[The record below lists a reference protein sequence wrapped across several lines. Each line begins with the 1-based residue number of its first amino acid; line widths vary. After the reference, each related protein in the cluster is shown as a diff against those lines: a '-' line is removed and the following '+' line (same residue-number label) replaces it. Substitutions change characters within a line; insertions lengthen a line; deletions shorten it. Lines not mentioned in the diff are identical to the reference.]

1 MCWGK
6 TLIYIVV
13 TNSKKRFMA
22 TIKLRFRPS
31 SVPEAEGT
39 LYYQVIHKRKVKW
52 ISTEHHIYTNE
63 WDENM
68 ETIVVAARSERKGA
82 LALMQCKIDWAL
94 KRWQTILD
102 RLERS
107 YKDYTVEE
115 LCETFSKEQTYKTV
129 FVFLQEQVTKKEQMK
144 RQGTARTYEN
154 AYRRFK
160 AFREDVDLTFD
171 ELTPDMIECYEA
183 WLIDKRLK
191 QNSIRCYLRTLNTL
205 LCKAVEEGMLNNTN
219 LFSHVR
225 LSYVKTTKRAISEK
239 ELKVIANLELPE
251 NSTMALARDIFMFSF
266 YMRGMPFVDIAYLR
280 KTDLKNGMCT
290 YCRKKTN
297 QCLMVEW
304 EKAQQKILDR
314 YAHQMENRS
323 YLLPI
328 IKEED
333 GTEYK
338 QYQRMQIN
346 INRAL
351 KKIGE
356 MAELKMPLTTYVA
369 RHTWASVA
377 RDMNIPIAV
386 ISEGMGHNSIKTT
399 QVYLNS
405 IDISRINE
413 ANKRII
419 KRIGG

>member
-1 MCWGK
+1 
-6 TLIYIVV
+6 
-13 TNSKKRFMA
+13 MA
-22 TIKLRFRPS
+22 TIRLKFRPS
-31 SVPEAEGT
+31 SVPEAKGT

-52 ISTEHHIYTNE
+52 ISTKHHIYADEWNE
-63 WDENM
+63 
-68 ETIVVAARSERKGA
+68 ETMTITVANGERKAA
-82 LALMQCKIDWAL
+82 LALMQCKIDWAFR
-94 KRWQTILD
+94 RWQTILA
-102 RLERS
+102 RIERS
-107 YKDYTVEE
+107 QKDYTVEE

-129 FVFLQEQVTKKEQMK
+129 FVFMQEQVTKKEQMK
-144 RQGTARTYEN
+144 RLGTAHTYGN

-160 AFREDVDLTFD
+160 AFREDMDLTFD
-171 ELTPDMIECYEA
+171 ELSPDMIECYEA
-183 WLIDKRLK
+183 WLIDRRLK

-205 LCKAVEEGMLNNTN
+205 LCKAAAEGLLNNTN

-251 NSTMALARDIFMFSF
+251 GSTMALARDIFMFSF

-280 KTDLKNGMCT
+280 KTDLRNGMWT
-290 YCRKKTN
+290 YCRRKTN

-304 EKAQQKILDR
+304 EMAQQKILDH
-314 YAHQMENRS
+314 YAHQTKNGS
-323 YLLPI
+323 FLLPI

-377 RDMNIPIAV
+377 RDMNIPIAI

-405 IDISRINE
+405 IDISRVNE

-419 KRIGG
+419 KRIEG

>member
-1 MCWGK
+1 
-6 TLIYIVV
+6 
-13 TNSKKRFMA
+13 MA
-22 TIKLRFRPS
+22 TIKLKFRPS

-63 WDENM
+63 WDENT

-107 YKDYTVEE
+107 HKDYTVEE
-115 LCETFSKEQTYKTV
+115 LCEIFSKEQTYKTV

-144 RQGTARTYEN
+144 KRQGTARTYGN

-171 ELTPDMIECYEA
+171 ELTSDMIECYEA

-205 LCKAVEEGMLNNTN
+205 LCKAVEEGLLNNTN

-280 KTDLKNGMCT
+280 KTDLKNGMWT

>member
-1 MCWGK
+1 
-6 TLIYIVV
+6 
-13 TNSKKRFMA
+13 MA
-22 TIKLRFRPS
+22 TIKLKFRPS

-39 LYYQVIHKRKVKW
+39 LYYQVIHKRKVKY
-52 ISTEHHIYTNE
+52 ISTEHQIYAYE
-63 WDENM
+63 WDEKA
-68 ETIVVAARSERKGA
+68 ETIVVAAESERKGT
-82 LALMQCKIDWAL
+82 LAMMQCKIDKAFKQL
-94 KRWQTILD
+94 RSILD
-102 RLERS
+102 RTERCH
-107 YKDYTVEE
+107 KDYTVDD
-115 LCETFSKEQTYKTV
+115 LCKAFIKEQTYKTV
-129 FVFLQEQVTKKEQMK
+129 FVFLHEQATKKEQMK
-144 RQGTARTYEN
+144 RLGTARTYGN

-171 ELTPDMIECYEA
+171 ELTPDMIASYEA
-183 WLIDKRLK
+183 WLIDRRLK

-205 LCKAVEEGMLNNTN
+205 LCKAVAEGLLSNRN

-251 NSTMALARDIFMFSF
+251 HSTMAFARDIFMFSF

-280 KTDLKNGMCT
+280 KTDLKNGMWT
-290 YCRKKTN
+290 YCRRKTN

-314 YAHQMENRS
+314 YAHQTENGP

-328 IKEED
+328 INKED
-333 GTEYK
+333 GTEYL
-338 QYQRMQIN
+338 QYQRMQTN

-377 RDMNIPIAV
+377 RDMNIPISI

>member
-1 MCWGK
+1 
-6 TLIYIVV
+6 
-13 TNSKKRFMA
+13 MA
-22 TIKLRFRPS
+22 TIRLKFRPS
-31 SVPEAEGT
+31 SVPEAKGT

-52 ISTEHHIYTNE
+52 ISTEHHIYADEWNE
-63 WDENM
+63 
-68 ETIVVAARSERKGA
+68 ETMTIAVANGERKAA
-82 LALMQCKIDWAL
+82 LALMQCKIDWAFR
-94 KRWQTILD
+94 RWQTILA
-102 RLERS
+102 RIERS
-107 YKDYTVEE
+107 QKDYTVEE

-129 FVFLQEQVTKKEQMK
+129 FVFMQEQVTKKEQMK
-144 RQGTARTYEN
+144 RLGTAHTYGN

-160 AFREDVDLTFD
+160 AFREDMDLTFD
-171 ELTPDMIECYEA
+171 ELSPDMIECYEA
-183 WLIDKRLK
+183 WLIDRRLK
-191 QNSIRCYLRTLNTL
+191 QNSIRCYLRTVNTL
-205 LCKAVEEGMLNNTN
+205 LCKAAAEGLLNNTN

-251 NSTMALARDIFMFSF
+251 GSTMALARDIFMFSF

-280 KTDLKNGMCT
+280 KTDLRNGMWT
-290 YCRKKTN
+290 YCRRKTN

-304 EKAQQKILDR
+304 EMAQQKILDH
-314 YAHQMENRS
+314 YAHQTKNES
-323 YLLPI
+323 FLLPI
-328 IKEED
+328 IKKED

-377 RDMNIPIAV
+377 RDMNIPIAI

-405 IDISRINE
+405 IDISRVNE

>member
-1 MCWGK
+1 
-6 TLIYIVV
+6 
-13 TNSKKRFMA
+13 MA
-22 TIKLRFRPS
+22 TIKLKFRTS
-31 SVPEAEGT
+31 SVPETEGT

-52 ISTEHHIYTNE
+52 ISTEHHIYADE
-63 WDENM
+63 WDENT

-107 YKDYTVEE
+107 HKDYTVEE

-144 RQGTARTYEN
+144 RQGTARTYGN

-171 ELTPDMIECYEA
+171 ELTSDMIECYEA

-205 LCKAVEEGMLNNTN
+205 LCKAVEEGLLNNTN

-280 KTDLKNGMCT
+280 KTDLKNGMWT
-290 YCRKKTN
+290 YCRRKTN
-297 QCLMVEW
+297 KCLMVEW

-369 RHTWASVA
+369 RHTWARVA

-405 IDISRINE
+405 IDISRVNE

>member
-1 MCWGK
+1 
-6 TLIYIVV
+6 
-13 TNSKKRFMA
+13 MA
-22 TIKLRFRPS
+22 TIKLKFRPS
-31 SVPEAEGT
+31 SVPKTEGT

-52 ISTEHHIYTNE
+52 ISTEHHIYADE
-63 WDENM
+63 WDENT

-82 LALMQCKIDWAL
+82 LALMQCKIDWVL

-107 YKDYTVEE
+107 HKDYTVEE

-144 RQGTARTYEN
+144 RQGTARTYGN

>member
-1 MCWGK
+1 
-6 TLIYIVV
+6 
-13 TNSKKRFMA
+13 MA
-22 TIKLRFRPS
+22 TIKLKFRPS

-52 ISTEHHIYTNE
+52 ISTEHHISADE
-63 WDENM
+63 WDENT
-68 ETIVVAARSERKGA
+68 ETIMVAAGRERKGA
-82 LALMQCKIDWAL
+82 LALMQCKIDWAFKL
-94 KRWQTILD
+94 WQTILH
-102 RLERS
+102 RMERS
-107 YKDYTVEE
+107 HKEYTAEE
-115 LCETFSKEQTYKTV
+115 LCEAFCKEQTCKTV
-129 FVFLQEQVTKKEQMK
+129 FMFLQEQVAKKELMK
-144 RQGTARTYEN
+144 RQGTARTYGN

-171 ELTPDMIECYEA
+171 ELTPDMIACYEA

-205 LCKAVEEGMLNNTN
+205 LCKAVEEGLLNNTN

-239 ELKVIANLELPE
+239 ELKVIANLQLPE

-280 KTDLKNGMCT
+280 KSDLRNGMWT
-290 YCRKKTN
+290 YCRRKTN

-314 YAHQMENRS
+314 YAHQMVGCS
-323 YLLPI
+323 YLFPI
-328 IKEED
+328 ITKED
-333 GTEYK
+333 GTEYQ

-386 ISEGMGHNSIKTT
+386 ISEGMGHNSIRTT

-405 IDISRINE
+405 IDMSRINE

-419 KRIGG
+419 RRIGG

>member
-1 MCWGK
+1 
-6 TLIYIVV
+6 
-13 TNSKKRFMA
+13 MA
-22 TIKLRFRPS
+22 TIKLKFRPS
-31 SVPEAEGT
+31 SVPETEGT
-39 LYYQVIHKRKVKW
+39 LYYQMIHKRKVKW
-52 ISTEHHIYTNE
+52 ISTEHHIYADE
-63 WDENM
+63 WDENTG
-68 ETIVVAARSERKGA
+68 TIVVAARSERKGA

-94 KRWQTILD
+94 KRWQTIFD

-107 YKDYTVEE
+107 HNDYTVEE

-144 RQGTARTYEN
+144 RQGTARTYGN

-160 AFREDVDLTFD
+160 VFREDVDLTFD

-205 LCKAVEEGMLNNTN
+205 LCKAVEEGLLNNTN

-280 KTDLKNGMCT
+280 KTDLRNGMWT
-290 YCRKKTN
+290 YCRRKTN

-314 YAHQMENRS
+314 YAHQMVGCS
-323 YLLPI
+323 YLFPI
-328 IKEED
+328 ITKED
-333 GTEYK
+333 GTEYQ

-386 ISEGMGHNSIKTT
+386 ISEGMGHNSIRTT

-405 IDISRINE
+405 IDMSRINE

-419 KRIGG
+419 RRIGG

>member
-1 MCWGK
+1 
-6 TLIYIVV
+6 
-13 TNSKKRFMA
+13 MA
-22 TIKLRFRPS
+22 TIKLKFRPS
-31 SVPEAEGT
+31 SVPETEGT

-52 ISTEHHIYTNE
+52 ISTEHHIYADE
-63 WDENM
+63 WDENT

-107 YKDYTVEE
+107 HKDYTVEE

-129 FVFLQEQVTKKEQMK
+129 FVFLQEQVIKKEQMK
-144 RQGTARTYEN
+144 RQGTARTYGN

-160 AFREDVDLTFD
+160 AFREDVDLTFN

>member
-1 MCWGK
+1 
-6 TLIYIVV
+6 
-13 TNSKKRFMA
+13 MA
-22 TIKLRFRPS
+22 TIKLKFRPS

-39 LYYQVIHKRKVKW
+39 LYYQVIHKRKVKY
-52 ISTEHHIYTNE
+52 ISTEHHIYADE
-63 WDENM
+63 WDEKA
-68 ETIVVAARSERKGA
+68 ETIVVAAESERKGT
-82 LALMQCKIDWAL
+82 LTMMQCKIDKAFKQL
-94 KRWQTILD
+94 RSILD
-102 RLERS
+102 RTERCH
-107 YKDYTVEE
+107 KDYTVED
-115 LCETFSKEQTYKTV
+115 LCKAFIKEQTYKTV
-129 FVFLQEQVTKKEQMK
+129 FVFLHEQATKKEQMK
-144 RQGTARTYEN
+144 RLGTARTYGN

-160 AFREDVDLTFD
+160 AFREDVDLSFD

-183 WLIDKRLK
+183 WLIDRRLK

-205 LCKAVEEGMLNNTN
+205 LCKAVAEGLLSNRN
-219 LFSHVR
+219 LFSRVR

-239 ELKVIANLELPE
+239 ELKVIANLELPKH
-251 NSTMALARDIFMFSF
+251 STMALARDIFMFSF

-280 KTDLKNGMCT
+280 KTDLKNGMWT
-290 YCRKKTN
+290 YCRRKTN

-314 YAHQMENRS
+314 YAHQTENGP

-328 IKEED
+328 INKED
-333 GTEYK
+333 GTEYL
-338 QYQRMQIN
+338 QYQRMQTN

-377 RDMNIPIAV
+377 RDMNIPISI

-399 QVYLNS
+399 QVYLTPS
-405 IDISRINE
+405 IYQESTRLT
-413 ANKRII
+413 R
-419 KRIGG
+419 G

>member
-1 MCWGK
+1 
-6 TLIYIVV
+6 
-13 TNSKKRFMA
+13 MA
-22 TIKLRFRPS
+22 TIKLKFRPS

-39 LYYQVIHKRKVKW
+39 LYYQVIHKRKVKY
-52 ISTEHHIYTNE
+52 ISTEHHIYADE
-63 WDENM
+63 WDEKA
-68 ETIVVAARSERKGA
+68 ETIVVAAESERKGT
-82 LALMQCKIDWAL
+82 LAMMQCKIDKAFKQL
-94 KRWQTILD
+94 RSILD
-102 RLERS
+102 RTERCH
-107 YKDYTVEE
+107 KDYTVED
-115 LCETFSKEQTYKTV
+115 LCKAFIKEQTYKTV
-129 FVFLQEQVTKKEQMK
+129 FVFLHEQATKKEQMK
-144 RQGTARTYEN
+144 RLGTARTYGN

-160 AFREDVDLTFD
+160 AFREDVDLSFD

-183 WLIDKRLK
+183 WLIDRRLK

-205 LCKAVEEGMLNNTN
+205 LCKAVAEGLLSNRN
-219 LFSHVR
+219 LFSRVR

-239 ELKVIANLELPE
+239 ELKVIANLELPKH
-251 NSTMALARDIFMFSF
+251 STMALARDIFMFSF

-280 KTDLKNGMCT
+280 KTDLKNGMWT
-290 YCRKKTN
+290 YCRRKTN

-314 YAHQMENRS
+314 YAHQTENGP

-328 IKEED
+328 INKED
-333 GTEYK
+333 GTEYL
-338 QYQRMQIN
+338 QYQRMQTN

-377 RDMNIPIAV
+377 RDMNIPISI

-419 KRIGG
+419 KKIGG

>member
-1 MCWGK
+1 
-6 TLIYIVV
+6 
-13 TNSKKRFMA
+13 MA
-22 TIKLRFRPS
+22 TIKLKFRPS

-39 LYYQVIHKRKVKW
+39 LYYQLIHKRKVKW
-52 ISTEHHIYTNE
+52 ISTEHHIYTDE
-63 WDENM
+63 WDEQT
-68 ETIVVAARSERKGA
+68 ETIVMTSGERKA
-82 LALMQCKIDWAL
+82 TLALIQSKISWTF
-94 KRWQTILD
+94 RQWQTILD
-102 RLERS
+102 RMQRS
-107 YKDYTVEE
+107 PQEYTVEE
-115 LCETFSKEQTYKTV
+115 LCEAFSKEQTYKTV
-129 FVFLQEQVTKKEQMK
+129 FVFLQEQATKKELMK
-144 RQGTARTYEN
+144 RRGTARTYGN

-160 AFREDVDLTFD
+160 AFRKDVDLTFD
-171 ELTPDMIECYEA
+171 QLTPDMIECYEA
-183 WLIDKRLK
+183 WLIDQRLK

-205 LCKAVEEGMLNNTN
+205 LCKAVGEGLLSNIN

-225 LSYVKTTKRAISEK
+225 LSYVKTTKRAISER
-239 ELKVIANLELPE
+239 ELKVIANLKLPE
-251 NSTMALARDIFMFSF
+251 HSTLALARDIFMFSF

-280 KTDLKNGMCT
+280 KSDLKNGMWT

-314 YAHQMENRS
+314 YANQTKHTS

-328 IKEED
+328 IKKED
-333 GTEYK
+333 GTEYL

-356 MAELKMPLTTYVA
+356 KVGLKMPLTTYVA

-377 RDMNIPIAV
+377 RDMNISIAI

-405 IDISRINE
+405 IDVSRINE

>member
-1 MCWGK
+1 
-6 TLIYIVV
+6 
-13 TNSKKRFMA
+13 MA
-22 TIKLRFRPS
+22 TIKLKFRPS

-39 LYYQVIHKRKVKW
+39 LYYQLIHKRKVKW
-52 ISTEHHIYTNE
+52 ISTEHHIYADE
-63 WDENM
+63 WDEQT
-68 ETIVVAARSERKGA
+68 ETIVMTSGERKA
-82 LALMQCKIDWAL
+82 TLALIQSKISWTF
-94 KRWQTILD
+94 RQWQTILD
-102 RLERS
+102 RLQRS
-107 YKDYTVEE
+107 HQEYTVEE
-115 LCETFSKEQTYKTV
+115 LCEAFSKEQTYKTV
-129 FVFLQEQVTKKEQMK
+129 FVFLQEQVTKKELMK
-144 RQGTARTYEN
+144 RRGTARTYDN

-160 AFREDVDLTFD
+160 AFRKDVDLTFD
-171 ELTPDMIECYEA
+171 QLTPDMIECYEA
-183 WLIDKRLK
+183 WLIDQRLK

-205 LCKAVEEGMLNNTN
+205 LCKAVGEGLLSNIN

-225 LSYVKTTKRAISEK
+225 LSYVKTTKRAISER
-239 ELKVIANLELPE
+239 ELKVIANLKLPE
-251 NSTMALARDIFMFSF
+251 HSTLALARDIFMFSF

-280 KTDLKNGMCT
+280 KSDLKNGMWT

-314 YAHQMENRS
+314 YANQTKHTS

-328 IKEED
+328 IKKED
-333 GTEYK
+333 GTEYL

-356 MAELKMPLTTYVA
+356 KVGLKMPLTTYVA

-377 RDMNIPIAV
+377 RDMNISIAI

-405 IDISRINE
+405 IDVSRINE

>member
-1 MCWGK
+1 
-6 TLIYIVV
+6 
-13 TNSKKRFMA
+13 MA
-22 TIKLRFRPS
+22 TIKLKFRPS
-31 SVPEAEGT
+31 SVPKAEGT
-39 LYYQVIHKRKVKW
+39 LYYQVIHKRKVKC
-52 ISTEHHIYTNE
+52 ISTEHHIYADE
-63 WDENM
+63 WDEKA
-68 ETIVVAARSERKGA
+68 ETIVVTAGSERKGA
-82 LALMQCKIDWAL
+82 LALMQCKIDWAF
-94 KRWQTILD
+94 KQWHTILD
-102 RLERS
+102 RTERCH
-107 YKDYTVEE
+107 KDYTVED
-115 LCETFSKEQTYKTV
+115 LCQAFCKEQTHKTV
-129 FVFLQEQVTKKEQMK
+129 FVFLHEQATKKEQMK
-144 RQGTARTYEN
+144 RLGTARTYGN

-171 ELTPDMIECYEA
+171 ELTPDMIASYEA
-183 WLIDKRLK
+183 WLIDRRLK

-205 LCKAVEEGMLNNTN
+205 LCKAVAEGLLSNRN

-251 NSTMALARDIFMFSF
+251 HSTMALARDIFMFSF

-280 KTDLKNGMCT
+280 KTDLKNGMWT
-290 YCRKKTN
+290 YCRRKTN

-314 YAHQMENRS
+314 YAHQTENGL
-323 YLLPI
+323 YLFPI
-328 IKEED
+328 INKED
-333 GTEYK
+333 GTEYL
-338 QYQRMQIN
+338 QYQRMQTN

-377 RDMNIPIAV
+377 RDMNIPISI

>member
-1 MCWGK
+1 
-6 TLIYIVV
+6 
-13 TNSKKRFMA
+13 MA
-22 TIKLRFRPS
+22 TIKLKFRPS
-31 SVPEAEGT
+31 SVPKTEGT

-63 WDENM
+63 WDENT

-107 YKDYTVEE
+107 HKDYTVEE
-115 LCETFSKEQTYKTV
+115 LCEIFSKEQTYKTV

-144 RQGTARTYEN
+144 RQGTARTYGN

-171 ELTPDMIECYEA
+171 ELTSDMIECYEA

-205 LCKAVEEGMLNNTN
+205 LCKAVEEDLLNNTN

-280 KTDLKNGMCT
+280 KTDLKNGMWT

>member
-1 MCWGK
+1 
-6 TLIYIVV
+6 
-13 TNSKKRFMA
+13 MA
-22 TIKLRFRPS
+22 TIKLKFRPS
-31 SVPEAEGT
+31 SVPKTEGT

-63 WDENM
+63 WDENT

-107 YKDYTVEE
+107 HKDYTVEE
-115 LCETFSKEQTYKTV
+115 LCEIFSKEQTYKTV

-144 RQGTARTYEN
+144 RQGTARTYGN

-171 ELTPDMIECYEA
+171 ELTSDMIECYEA

-205 LCKAVEEGMLNNTN
+205 LCKAVEEGLLNNTN

-280 KTDLKNGMCT
+280 KTDLKNGMWT

>member
-1 MCWGK
+1 
-6 TLIYIVV
+6 
-13 TNSKKRFMA
+13 MA
-22 TIKLRFRPS
+22 TIKLKFRPS

-39 LYYQVIHKRKVKW
+39 LYYQVIHKRKVKY
-52 ISTEHHIYTNE
+52 ISTEHHIYAYE
-63 WDENM
+63 WDEKA
-68 ETIVVAARSERKGA
+68 ETIVVAAESERKGT
-82 LALMQCKIDWAL
+82 LAMMQCKIDKAFKQL
-94 KRWQTILD
+94 RSILD
-102 RLERS
+102 RTERCH
-107 YKDYTVEE
+107 KDYTVDD
-115 LCETFSKEQTYKTV
+115 LCKAFIKEQTYKTV
-129 FVFLQEQVTKKEQMK
+129 FVFLHEQATKKEQMK
-144 RQGTARTYEN
+144 RLGTARTYGN

-183 WLIDKRLK
+183 WLIDRRLK

-205 LCKAVEEGMLNNTN
+205 LCKAVAEGLLSNRN
-219 LFSHVR
+219 LFSRVR

-251 NSTMALARDIFMFSF
+251 HSTMALARDIFMFSF

-280 KTDLKNGMCT
+280 KTDLKNGMWT
-290 YCRKKTN
+290 YCRRKTN

-314 YAHQMENRS
+314 YAHQTENGP

-328 IKEED
+328 INKED
-333 GTEYK
+333 GTEYL
-338 QYQRMQIN
+338 QYQRMQTN

-377 RDMNIPIAV
+377 RDMNIPISI

>member
-1 MCWGK
+1 
-6 TLIYIVV
+6 
-13 TNSKKRFMA
+13 MA
-22 TIKLRFRPS
+22 TIKLKFRPS

-39 LYYQVIHKRKVKW
+39 LYYQVIHKRKVKC
-52 ISTEHHIYTNE
+52 ISTEHHIYADE
-63 WDENM
+63 WDEKA
-68 ETIVVAARSERKGA
+68 ETIVVTAGSERKGA
-82 LALMQCKIDWAL
+82 LALMQCKIDWAF
-94 KRWQTILD
+94 KQWHTILD
-102 RLERS
+102 RTERCHN
-107 YKDYTVEE
+107 DYTVEE
-115 LCETFSKEQTYKTV
+115 LCQAFCKEQTYKTV
-129 FVFLQEQVTKKEQMK
+129 FVFLHEQATKKEQMK
-144 RQGTARTYEN
+144 RLGTARTYGN

-171 ELTPDMIECYEA
+171 ELTPDMIASYEA
-183 WLIDKRLK
+183 WLIDRRLK

-205 LCKAVEEGMLNNTN
+205 LCKAVAEGLLSNRN

-251 NSTMALARDIFMFSF
+251 HSTMALARDIFMFSF
-266 YMRGMPFVDIAYLR
+266 YMRVMPFVDIAYLR
-280 KTDLKNGMCT
+280 KTDLKNGMWT
-290 YCRKKTN
+290 YCRRKTN

-314 YAHQMENRS
+314 YAHQTENGP
-323 YLLPI
+323 YLFPI
-328 IKEED
+328 INKED
-333 GTEYK
+333 GTEYL
-338 QYQRMQIN
+338 QYQRMQTN

-377 RDMNIPIAV
+377 RDMNIPISI

>member
-1 MCWGK
+1 
-6 TLIYIVV
+6 
-13 TNSKKRFMA
+13 MA
-22 TIKLRFRPS
+22 TIRLKFRPS
-31 SVPEAEGT
+31 SVPEAKGT
-39 LYYQVIHKRKVKW
+39 LYYQVIHKRRVKW
-52 ISTEHHIYTNE
+52 ISTEHHIYADEWNE
-63 WDENM
+63 
-68 ETIVVAARSERKGA
+68 ETMTIAVANGERKAA
-82 LALMQCKIDWAL
+82 LALMQCKIDWAFR
-94 KRWQTILD
+94 RWQTILA
-102 RLERS
+102 RIERS
-107 YKDYTVEE
+107 QKDYTVEE

-129 FVFLQEQVTKKEQMK
+129 FVFMQEQVTKKEQMK
-144 RQGTARTYEN
+144 RLGTAHTYGN

-160 AFREDVDLTFD
+160 AFREDTDLTFD
-171 ELTPDMIECYEA
+171 ELSPDMIECYEA

-205 LCKAVEEGMLNNTN
+205 LCKAAAEGLLNNTN

-251 NSTMALARDIFMFSF
+251 GSTMALARDIFMFSF

-280 KTDLKNGMCT
+280 KTDLRNGMWT
-290 YCRKKTN
+290 YCRRKTN

-304 EKAQQKILDR
+304 EMAQQKILDH
-314 YAHQMENRS
+314 YAHQTES
-323 YLLPI
+323 GSFLLPI
-328 IKEED
+328 IKKED

-377 RDMNIPIAV
+377 RDMNIPIAI

-405 IDISRINE
+405 IDISRVNE

>member
-1 MCWGK
+1 
-6 TLIYIVV
+6 
-13 TNSKKRFMA
+13 MA
-22 TIKLRFRPS
+22 TIKLKFRPS

-39 LYYQVIHKRKVKW
+39 LYYQVIHKRKVKY
-52 ISTEHHIYTNE
+52 ISTEHHIYADE
-63 WDENM
+63 WDEKA
-68 ETIVVAARSERKGA
+68 ETIVVAAESERKGT
-82 LALMQCKIDWAL
+82 LTMMQCKIDKAFKQL
-94 KRWQTILD
+94 RSILD
-102 RLERS
+102 RTERCH
-107 YKDYTVEE
+107 KDYTVED
-115 LCETFSKEQTYKTV
+115 LCKAFIKEQTYKTV
-129 FVFLQEQVTKKEQMK
+129 FVFLHEQATKKEQMK
-144 RQGTARTYEN
+144 RLGTARTYGN

-160 AFREDVDLTFD
+160 AFREDVDLSFD

-183 WLIDKRLK
+183 WLIDRRLK

-205 LCKAVEEGMLNNTN
+205 LCKAVAEGLLSNRN
-219 LFSHVR
+219 LFSRVR

-239 ELKVIANLELPE
+239 ELKVIANLELPKH
-251 NSTMALARDIFMFSF
+251 STMALARDIFMFSF

-280 KTDLKNGMCT
+280 KTDLKNGMWT
-290 YCRKKTN
+290 YCRRKTN

-314 YAHQMENRS
+314 YAHQTENGP

-328 IKEED
+328 INKDD
-333 GTEYK
+333 GTEYL
-338 QYQRMQIN
+338 QYQRMQTN

-377 RDMNIPIAV
+377 RDMNIPISI

-419 KRIGG
+419 KKIGG

>member
-1 MCWGK
+1 
-6 TLIYIVV
+6 
-13 TNSKKRFMA
+13 MA
-22 TIKLRFRPS
+22 TIKLKFRPS

-39 LYYQVIHKRKVKW
+39 LYYQVIHKRKVKY
-52 ISTEHHIYTNE
+52 ISTEHQIYAYE
-63 WDENM
+63 WDEKA
-68 ETIVVAARSERKGA
+68 ETIVVAAESERKGT
-82 LALMQCKIDWAL
+82 LAMMQCKIDKAFKQL
-94 KRWQTILD
+94 RSILD
-102 RLERS
+102 RTERCH
-107 YKDYTVEE
+107 KDYTVDD
-115 LCETFSKEQTYKTV
+115 LCKAFIKEQTYKTV
-129 FVFLQEQVTKKEQMK
+129 FVFLHEQATKKEQMK
-144 RQGTARTYEN
+144 RLGTARTYGN

-183 WLIDKRLK
+183 WLIDRRLK

-205 LCKAVEEGMLNNTN
+205 LCKAVAEGLLSNRN
-219 LFSHVR
+219 LFSRVR

-251 NSTMALARDIFMFSF
+251 HSTMALARDIFMFSF

-280 KTDLKNGMCT
+280 KTDLKNGMWT
-290 YCRKKTN
+290 YCRRKTN

-314 YAHQMENRS
+314 YAHQTENGP

-328 IKEED
+328 INKED
-333 GTEYK
+333 GTEYL
-338 QYQRMQIN
+338 QYQRMQTN

>member
-1 MCWGK
+1 
-6 TLIYIVV
+6 
-13 TNSKKRFMA
+13 MA

-52 ISTEHHIYTNE
+52 ISTEHHIYADE
-63 WDENM
+63 WDENT

-144 RQGTARTYEN
+144 RQGTARTYGN

-171 ELTPDMIECYEA
+171 ELTSDMIECYEA

-205 LCKAVEEGMLNNTN
+205 LCKAVEEGLLNNTN

-251 NSTMALARDIFMFSF
+251 NSTMAFARDIFMFSF

-314 YAHQMENRS
+314 YAHQMENKS

>member
-1 MCWGK
+1 
-6 TLIYIVV
+6 
-13 TNSKKRFMA
+13 MA
-22 TIKLRFRPS
+22 TIKLKFRPS
-31 SVPEAEGT
+31 SVPKAEGT

-52 ISTEHHIYTNE
+52 ISTEHHIYANE
-63 WDENM
+63 WNENM
-68 ETIVVAARSERKGA
+68 ETIVVAVGSERKGA

-94 KRWQTILD
+94 KRWQTIFD
-102 RLERS
+102 RMERS
-107 YKDYTVEE
+107 HKDYTAEE
-115 LCETFSKEQTYKTV
+115 LCDAFSKEQTYKTV
-129 FVFLQEQVTKKEQMK
+129 FVFLQEQVFKKEQMK
-144 RQGTARTYEN
+144 RQGTARTYGN

-205 LCKAVEEGMLNNTN
+205 LCKAVEEGLLNNTN

-280 KTDLKNGMCT
+280 KTDLRNGMWT
-290 YCRKKTN
+290 YCRRKTN

-314 YAHQMENRS
+314 YANQMENRS

-356 MAELKMPLTTYVA
+356 MADLKMPLTTYVA

>member
-1 MCWGK
+1 
-6 TLIYIVV
+6 
-13 TNSKKRFMA
+13 MA
-22 TIKLRFRPS
+22 TIKLKFRPS

-39 LYYQVIHKRKVKW
+39 LYYQVIHKRKVKY
-52 ISTEHHIYTNE
+52 ISTEHQIYAYE
-63 WDENM
+63 WDEKA
-68 ETIVVAARSERKGA
+68 ETIVVAAESERKGT
-82 LALMQCKIDWAL
+82 LAMMQCKIDKAFKQL
-94 KRWQTILD
+94 RSILD
-102 RLERS
+102 RTERCH
-107 YKDYTVEE
+107 KDYTVDD
-115 LCETFSKEQTYKTV
+115 LCKAFIKEQTYKTV
-129 FVFLQEQVTKKEQMK
+129 FVFLHEQATKKEQMK
-144 RQGTARTYEN
+144 RLGTARTYGN

-183 WLIDKRLK
+183 WLIDRRLK

-205 LCKAVEEGMLNNTN
+205 LCKAVAEGLLSNRN

-225 LSYVKTTKRAISEK
+225 LSYIKTTKRAISEK

-251 NSTMALARDIFMFSF
+251 HSTMAFARDIFMFSF

-280 KTDLKNGMCT
+280 KTDLKNGMWT
-290 YCRKKTN
+290 YCRRKTN

-314 YAHQMENRS
+314 YAHQTENGP

-328 IKEED
+328 INKED
-333 GTEYK
+333 GTEYL
-338 QYQRMQIN
+338 QYQRMQTN

-377 RDMNIPIAV
+377 RDMNIPISI

>member
-1 MCWGK
+1 
-6 TLIYIVV
+6 
-13 TNSKKRFMA
+13 MA
-22 TIKLRFRPS
+22 TIKLKFRPS
-31 SVPEAEGT
+31 SVPKAEGT
-39 LYYQVIHKRKVKW
+39 LYYQVIHKRKVKC
-52 ISTEHHIYTNE
+52 ISTEHHIYADE
-63 WDENM
+63 WDEKA
-68 ETIVVAARSERKGA
+68 ETIVVTAGSERKGA
-82 LALMQCKIDWAL
+82 LALMQCKIDWAF
-94 KRWQTILD
+94 KQWHTILD
-102 RLERS
+102 RTERCH
-107 YKDYTVEE
+107 KDYTVED
-115 LCETFSKEQTYKTV
+115 LCQAFCKEQTHKTV
-129 FVFLQEQVTKKEQMK
+129 FVFLHEQATKKEQMK
-144 RQGTARTYEN
+144 RLGTARTYGN

-171 ELTPDMIECYEA
+171 ELTPDMIASYEA
-183 WLIDKRLK
+183 WLIDRRLK
-191 QNSIRCYLRTLNTL
+191 QNSIRCYLRTLNTM
-205 LCKAVEEGMLNNTN
+205 LCKAVAEGLLSNRN

-251 NSTMALARDIFMFSF
+251 HSTMALARDIFMFSF

-280 KTDLKNGMCT
+280 KTDLKNGMWT
-290 YCRKKTN
+290 YCRRKTN

-314 YAHQMENRS
+314 YAHQTENGP

-328 IKEED
+328 INKED
-333 GTEYK
+333 GTEYL
-338 QYQRMQIN
+338 QYQRMQTN

-377 RDMNIPIAV
+377 RDMNIPISI